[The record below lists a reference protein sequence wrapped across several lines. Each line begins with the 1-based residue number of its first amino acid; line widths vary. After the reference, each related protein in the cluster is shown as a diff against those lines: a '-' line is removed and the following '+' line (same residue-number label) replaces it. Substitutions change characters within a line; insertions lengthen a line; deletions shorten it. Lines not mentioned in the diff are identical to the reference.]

1 MREHFTQELVGIDQD
16 MLKMSVIVEENIRKA
31 TKALVTQDAKMAK
44 EVLAADE
51 KVNELELSITDRCV
65 LFIAKEQPVASDLRH
80 VVACLKAVSDLERIG
95 DYACH
100 AAKRA
105 RDLADE
111 KYIKPL
117 VDIPRMLT
125 IGLEMCRDAVS
136 ALVNGDAELA
146 RTTAARD
153 EEIDSLNKQVNREL
167 LALMFEDKDNIK
179 QATKL
184 QFLSRFLER
193 MGDHA
198 VTICS
203 WALYSIDG
211 RHSEL

>member
-1 MREHFTQELVGIDQD
+1 MRDHFTQEIGLINQD
-16 MLKMSVIVEENIRKA
+16 MLKMSVIIEENIRKA
-31 TKALVTQDAKMAK
+31 CKALITQDAKLAK
-44 EVLAADE
+44 EVMADDE

-80 VVACLKAVSDLERIG
+80 IVACLKAVSDMERIG
-95 DYACH
+95 DYAVH
-100 AAKRA
+100 AARRA
-105 RDLADE
+105 KDLADE

-117 VDIPRMLT
+117 IDLPKMLNL
-125 IGLEMCRDAVS
+125 GEEMCRDAVLS
-136 ALVNGDAELA
+136 LVNGDTALA
-146 RTTAARD
+146 RSTAARD
-153 EEIDSLNKQVNREL
+153 QEMDSLNKQVNRDL
-167 LALMFEDKDNIK
+167 LALMLDDKENIK
-179 QATKL
+179 QGTRL

-211 RHSEL
+211 RHEEF